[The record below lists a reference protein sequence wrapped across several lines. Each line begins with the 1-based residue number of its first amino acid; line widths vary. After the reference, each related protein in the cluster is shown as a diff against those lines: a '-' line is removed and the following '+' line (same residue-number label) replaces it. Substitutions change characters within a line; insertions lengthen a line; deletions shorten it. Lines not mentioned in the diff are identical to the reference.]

1 MSDFFT
7 CTPGNVAPVQLNF
20 NKPAVAK
27 TPAFNVT
34 VNVFDAYTAEFA
46 NADGDVNVQTGV
58 AGHVNPVNPTV
69 ILPAAGI
76 VDAVVP
82 LTVTVTPVAA
92 ATYLLRKTP
101 LFEIT
106 PKTATIVPVTDLSIS
121 TDEAVCVK
129 TTTSVLAN

>member
-1 MSDFFT
+1 LP
-7 CTPGNVAPVQLNF
+7 CTAGNVAPVQLNV
-20 NKPAVAK
+20 KRPAGAV

-34 VNVFDAYTAEFA
+34 VNVFDAKAAVFN

-82 LTVTVTPVAA
+82 VTETVTAVEVAILLLNVTAA
-92 ATYLLRKTP
+92 
-101 LFEIT
+101 FVIN
-106 PKTATIVPVTDLSIS
+106 VFV
-121 TDEAVCVK
+121 
-129 TTTSVLAN
+129 N